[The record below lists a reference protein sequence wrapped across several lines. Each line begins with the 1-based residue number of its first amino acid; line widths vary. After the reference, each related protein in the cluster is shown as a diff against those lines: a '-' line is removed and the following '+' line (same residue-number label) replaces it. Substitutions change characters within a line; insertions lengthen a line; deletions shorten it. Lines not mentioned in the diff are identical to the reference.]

1 MYIKEDKGMRILYPD
16 DENNIL
22 RSRITGN
29 KFEFVFLSRDE
40 TEEYYVEEQNIDE
53 STVDS
58 MELLEIKRRSK
69 LNDLDAKYDLLKQKI
84 LQAYSI
90 DELNNIDIF

>member
-1 MYIKEDKGMRILYPD
+1 MYIKENKGMRILYPD
-16 DENNIL
+16 NENNIL

-40 TEEYYVEEQNIDE
+40 TEEYYTEEENIDE

-69 LNDLDAKYDLLKQKI
+69 LNDLDAKYDLLRQKI
-84 LQAYSI
+84 LQAYSV

>member
-69 LNDLDAKYDLLKQKI
+69 LNDLDAKYDLLRQKI